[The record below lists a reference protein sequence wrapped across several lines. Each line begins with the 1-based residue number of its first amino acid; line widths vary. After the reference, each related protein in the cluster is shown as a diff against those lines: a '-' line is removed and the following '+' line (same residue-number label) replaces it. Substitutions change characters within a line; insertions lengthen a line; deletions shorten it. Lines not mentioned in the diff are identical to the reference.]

1 MSKTLLIG
9 PCFHTLNT
17 YPSLKVGFLNK
28 EEHFLEWGPLKY
40 GEKISKES
48 ATLVFHTQ
56 DWTLVQTHQIQTF
69 VLHQ

>member
-1 MSKTLLIG
+1 
-9 PCFHTLNT
+9 
-17 YPSLKVGFLNK
+17 LKVGFLNK

-69 VLHQ
+69 ALHQ